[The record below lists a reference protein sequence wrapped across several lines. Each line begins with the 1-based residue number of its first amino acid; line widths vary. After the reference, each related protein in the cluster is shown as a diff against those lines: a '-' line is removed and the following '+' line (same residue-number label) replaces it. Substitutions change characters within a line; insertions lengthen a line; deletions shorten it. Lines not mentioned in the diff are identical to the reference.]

1 MENWNTPA
9 TSGIAAKEYSGLEE
23 IVKEFLGAHKVTAA
37 CFGVPGPV
45 RDGRLRLTNLPWTL
59 DSRELSASLGINHVF
74 LINDLE
80 ANGYG
85 VAELSADQIYTLS
98 EGDASQIGNRALI
111 AAGTGLGEAL
121 LIWNGRSHTPYPSEG
136 GHADYAPR
144 NEDEIDLLR
153 FLKQKYNGRISY
165 ERVVSGMGLTNIY
178 EFLREVRGMEEP
190 AWLAERIAAEDPN
203 AVITELAL
211 AAKSEICE
219 KALDMF
225 VSAYGAEAG
234 NLALKLLSVGGV
246 YVGGGIAPAHPR
258 KAQGRHLHEGLH
270 RQGPA
275 QPVAHQHAGAH
286 HSREPRRAAG
296 RSRLRRSPRRRAQRH
311 LAPRRLR
318 QVLICKFRA
327 NTQGQPVPAGPSGF
341 LKAAPSRASHRRSNG
356 SHPIAFI
363 RFSMAIRSSVS
374 SGGLNP
380 GTIAGWIPTKVDVRA
395 LAKVAAGLAKE
406 VEALDVVLRN
416 AVRSPFVWM
425 LV

>member
-1 MENWNTPA
+1 MILAGDVGGTKVHLALYDFINGKLEY
-9 TSGIAAKEYSGLEE
+9 SRDQRFAAKNYSGLEE
-23 IVKEFLGAHKVTAA
+23 IVREFLAAQQVTAA

-59 DSRELSASLGINHVF
+59 DSRELSVSLGINHVF

-98 EGDASQIGNRALI
+98 EGDPSQIGNRALI

-121 LIWNGRSHTPYPSEG
+121 LIWDGRSHTPFPSEG

-165 ERVVSGMGLTNIY
+165 ERVISGMGLTGIY

-190 AWLAERIAAEDPN
+190 PKLAERMAAVDDPN
-203 AVITELAL
+203 SVITEMAL

-234 NLALKLLSVGGV
+234 NMALKLLSVGGV
-246 YVGGGIAPAHPR
+246 YVGGGIAPKILEKLKDGTFM
-258 KAQGRHLHEGLH
+258 KAFTDKGRLSQLLVNM
-270 RQGPA
+270 
-275 QPVAHQHAGAH
+275 PVRIILE
-286 HSREPRRAAG
+286 SRAALLG
-296 RSRLRRSPRRRAQRH
+296 AAAYAEARAAELSGTSPR
-311 LAPRRLR
+311 
-318 QVLICKFRA
+318 
-327 NTQGQPVPAGPSGF
+327 
-341 LKAAPSRASHRRSNG
+341 AA
-356 SHPIAFI
+356 
-363 RFSMAIRSSVS
+363 SVK
-374 SGGLNP
+374 
-380 GTIAGWIPTKVDVRA
+380 I
-395 LAKVAAGLAKE
+395 
-406 VEALDVVLRN
+406 
-416 AVRSPFVWM
+416 
-425 LV
+425 